1 MIGCRLHT
9 AGLQWVY
16 SDSTVS
22 TGFLPRARRV
32 YSGQGTSAYCR
43 RPGKRKT
50 THTCTHADMCM
61 CTCMWGGAVCCAVV
75 SLEALYGRYHTTKS
89 GSTGHLNTTK
99 WVRGARRKCSV
110 TDILQSVSVRKG
122 RREIFS
128 LSLFF
133 CAARATSFIHP
144 STPRLRAYPRREAC
158 PRQ

>member
-1 MIGCRLHT
+1 MCAAGSTVYSEVYSQGGSTVVYSIQSITGDWGVIGCRLHT

-89 GSTGHLNTTK
+89 GSAGHLNTTK

-110 TDILQSVSVRKG
+110 TDISKCQCQE
-122 RREIFS
+122 RR
-128 LSLFF
+128 
-133 CAARATSFIHP
+133 T
-144 STPRLRAYPRREAC
+144 
-158 PRQ
+158 